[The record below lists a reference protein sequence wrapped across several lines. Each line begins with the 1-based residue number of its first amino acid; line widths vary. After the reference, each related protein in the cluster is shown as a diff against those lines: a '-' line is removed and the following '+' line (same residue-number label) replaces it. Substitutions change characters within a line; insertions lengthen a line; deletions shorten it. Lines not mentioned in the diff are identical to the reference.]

1 MENIKLFATKQLR
14 SNYEDSTRYVE
25 PYVSLEEETNEVSYN
40 IEKNIIKI
48 TVAQGQTATITKY
61 ASNTDLSGTGNNI
74 VLNEGEN
81 ILNID
86 ADYPYGFK
94 CSSNQDKVVGV
105 DLKQFKGTEI
115 WNYAF
120 QNCNAISSITIPD
133 SVSIIG
139 SRSFE
144 GCSSLS
150 VVNFNNNTTKIF
162 AGAFSGCE
170 KIKEIVLSKNI
181 KTIDAGAFEHCT
193 SLSLITNF
201 DNLTLLGT
209 SAFVGCVS
217 LKKIVLPESLDKF
230 GGNVF
235 TGCSSLSSVTIPSSI
250 TLYKPNNFKRC
261 TSLTSITFTSK
272 TPNSNYLSE
281 MINNPI
287 RNIYVPQDAVQAYK
301 TAQGWESYASM
312 IKPIEQ

>member
-1 MENIKLFATKQLR
+1 M
-14 SNYEDSTRYVE
+14 
-25 PYVSLEEETNEVSYN
+25 
-40 IEKNIIKI
+40 
-48 TVAQGQTATITKY
+48 
-61 ASNTDLSGTGNNI
+61 
-74 VLNEGEN
+74 
-81 ILNID
+81 
-86 ADYPYGFK
+86 
-94 CSSNQDKVVGV
+94 
-105 DLKQFKGTEI
+105 
-115 WNYAF
+115 
-120 QNCNAISSITIPD
+120 
-133 SVSIIG
+133 
-139 SRSFE
+139 
-144 GCSSLS
+144 SLS
-150 VVNFNNNTTKIF
+150 Y
-162 AGAFSGCE
+162 SY
-170 KIKEIVLSKNI
+170 
-181 KTIDAGAFEHCT
+181 
-193 SLSLITNF
+193 F

-287 RNIYVPQDAVQAYK
+287 QNIYVPQDAVQAYK
-301 TAQGWESYASM
+301 TAQGLESYASM